1 MTKFTKSITIPAEVI
16 EVNTITAKELAAL
29 LHLSES
35 AVSLALNDKPGVSQE
50 TRRRVVQ
57 AAQEH
62 GYDFSRKSTSA
73 DRKKGAICFAVYRKS
88 GAVVGDTPF
97 FAELTDGVSVSCRR
111 EGYECMIRYLYE
123 DDDLPGQIDDLRKD
137 RFAGVIVLATEI
149 EEQTLAL
156 FDRTDIPLVFLDA
169 YFERQEYNFVQIN
182 NTQGA
187 YLAAKYLIRKCR
199 TQPGYMRSSYWISN
213 FEARADGFYKAIR
226 EAGMSTSQSQVI
238 RLAPSQEGAYADMK
252 EQLRQEKPVK
262 CYFADNDL
270 IAIGAMQ
277 ALKEAGYRIPE
288 DVSIVGFDDISSSQ
302 YVSPP
307 LTTVEVLKPYLAETG
322 VTRVVQMIEG
332 KNPQP
337 LKIEVFTRLI
347 RRKSVVS
354 GS

>member
-1 MTKFTKSITIPAEVI
+1 MG
-16 EVNTITAKELAAL
+16 TITAKELARL
-29 LHLSES
+29 LGLSES
-35 AVSLALNDKPGVSQE
+35 AISLALNGKPGVSRE
-50 TRRRVVQ
+50 TRRMVLE

-62 GYDFSRKSTSA
+62 GYDFARRAAAGEK
-73 DRKKGAICFAVYRKS
+73 KKGSICFAVYRKS

-97 FAELTDGVSVSCRR
+97 FSELTDGISVSCRR

-123 DDDLPGQIDDLRKD
+123 DEDLAEQIYELREA
-137 RFAGVIVLATEI
+137 RFAGVIVLATEM
-149 EEQTLAL
+149 EEQTLPL
-156 FDRTDIPLVFLDA
+156 FDRIGIPLVFLDA
-169 YFERQEYNFVQIN
+169 YFDRPEYNFILIN
-182 NTQGA
+182 NNQGA
-187 YLAAKYLIRKCR
+187 YQATKYLIRKCHA
-199 TQPGYMRSSYWISN
+199 QPGYLRSSYWISN

>member
-1 MTKFTKSITIPAEVI
+1 MG
-16 EVNTITAKELAAL
+16 TITAKELARQL
-29 LHLSES
+29 GLSES
-35 AVSLALNDKPGVSQE
+35 AISLALNGKPGVSRE
-50 TRRRVVQ
+50 TRRMVLE
-57 AAQEH
+57 AAREH
-62 GYDFSRKSTSA
+62 GYDFSRRAAAGEK
-73 DRKKGAICFAVYRKS
+73 KKGSICFAVYRKS

-97 FAELTDGVSVSCRR
+97 FSELTDGISVSCRR

-123 DDDLPGQIDDLRKD
+123 DEDLAEQIYELREA
-137 RFAGVIVLATEI
+137 RFAGVIVLATEM
-149 EEQTLAL
+149 EEQTLPL
-156 FDRTDIPLVFLDA
+156 FDRIGIPLVFLDA
-169 YFERQEYNFVQIN
+169 YFDRPEYNFILIN
-182 NTQGA
+182 NNQGA
-187 YLAAKYLIRKCR
+187 YQATKYLIRKCHA
-199 TQPGYMRSSYWISN
+199 QPGYLRSSYWISN